1 MSSLYT
7 FKGIK
12 DKILNFMY
20 IKYSIHCN
28 QFYADKNAIGIG
40 PWQKTSTESDYLL
53 IGPEG
58 RASLRSEVPAEVLV

>member
-7 FKGIK
+7 FKEIK

-28 QFYADKNAIGIG
+28 QIYADKNAIGIG
-40 PWQKTSTESDYLL
+40 LSPKTSIQSNYLL
-53 IGPEG
+53 IG
-58 RASLRSEVPAEVLV
+58 